1 MARVDA
7 TTAEARTVEALAF
20 LQLGR
25 SASSVVSE
33 LAPRWG
39 VSERQAARYV
49 AAARRRVSWGVA
61 GESLAQPLHQSLG
74 ALQDLA
80 ASAFEAGDFREANK
94 AWATFAALL
103 RNASRVDSHNVW
115 GVERIALG
123 VEEPP
128 PYPAA
133 PGAEDAPF

>member
-7 TTAEARTVEALAF
+7 ATAEQRTAEALAL

-25 SASSVVSE
+25 AATTVTTE
-33 LAPRWG
+33 MAQRWG

-49 AAARRRVSWGVA
+49 AAARRRVSWGVV

-80 ASAFEAGDFREANK
+80 ASAFDAGDFREANR
-94 AWATFAALL
+94 AWSTFATLL
-103 RNASRVDSHNVW
+103 RSANRIDPHNVW
-115 GVERIALG
+115 GVERNALG
-123 VEEPP
+123 VTEPE
-128 PYPAA
+128 PYPEA
-133 PGAEDAPF
+133 PEQETPPF